1 LAQVAILAQRR
12 LQLHPDNSEATKKA
26 RLMTSGNS
34 TDSEA
39 NLRFGA
45 QSDLLSVRIIY
56 SDMAPQEVKTE
67 FTVASMFLGEG
78 SRIEAKLYQIGVR
91 DQLSTSIIWG
101 LWFTGCATG
110 LLVVGG
116 MLPLGFIWASTLMLP
131 LALVEILLLSRDL
144 VDRILFGFDVYILL
158 FLQIAMVFDAVVALK
173 GSQKTIFWYCYL
185 PTVFGSAFVDAY
197 PAKYRALFAK
207 IFFSASICVLVCWNF
222 LYFLWY
228 TGQKFNLSMIIHHV
242 SDQTT
247 LFVFYI
253 RHIYVSFF
261 RPGHFVLIKGDVCT
275 RRESVQVSKDLETGK
290 QIFTFN
296 KKAEE
301 VVPSHSH
308 RNQVTR
314 QFSSRD
320 HQ

>member
-34 TDSEA
+34 TVSEA

-45 QSDLLSVRIIY
+45 ESSLLNERIIY
-56 SDMAPQEVKTE
+56 SDMAPQEVRTE

-91 DQLSTSIIWG
+91 DQLSTSIVWG